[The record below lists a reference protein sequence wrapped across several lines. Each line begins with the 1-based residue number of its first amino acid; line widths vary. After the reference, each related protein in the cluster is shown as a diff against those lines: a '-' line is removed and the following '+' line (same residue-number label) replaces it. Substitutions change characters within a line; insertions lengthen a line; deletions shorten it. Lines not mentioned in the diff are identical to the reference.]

1 MAIYSSQEPLNY
13 PQDATITDVLFD
25 YNLNNTPED
34 TPAIID
40 GISGEVAFTYGS
52 LRTSVRRVA
61 HHLQHQVGLKPDSV
75 VGILS
80 TNRNYYPTCVH
91 AILAVGGV
99 IAALNPLYEPNE
111 LSHALGLSEPAC
123 IIVEKAL
130 LPKLVT
136 AIEMSPN
143 LLQVPTLYVWDVEQP
158 EPGLYEALRVEQI
171 IQNGSTDFQH
181 ARYPP
186 GTAAKK
192 LAFIC
197 FSSGTSGLVK
207 GVKLSHGNIVANTF
221 QQSQGLRGMF
231 TPKTVLAL
239 IVPFFHV
246 LGLAGFCCQFVI
258 QGAPIV
264 VFRKFELASLL
275 KAVKTHRITHINIVP
290 PIALEFLRNP
300 IAATG
305 DYSSVQCLI
314 NAAAPLNQRQADQ
327 LAEKFGCVV
336 TQWYG
341 MTEASPS
348 IASQREEEVNVPGTI
363 GRLLPGIEMKVID
376 ENYKGRLTRVV
387 DDCMFADRSQDTR
400 VGEFAIRGPNIMQG
414 YVDGEKKPESPMT
427 PDGFLRTGDI
437 GYVDDK
443 GYLFIVDRAKEMI
456 KVKGHQVAPAE
467 LEAILITHPLVGDAA
482 VCGTYNEHGT
492 SEMPVAY
499 ITTSVQDEEE
509 QEALKADVLKHVHSQ
524 VARYK
529 QLTGGLFI
537 LPAIPRNPA
546 GKILRRLLPAK
557 LQKAKV
563 QHFTE
568 AANAPLSAKL

>member
-1 MAIYSSQEPLNY
+1 MAVYRSQQPLDY

-25 YNLNNTPED
+25 YNLNNTPEN

-40 GISGEVAFTYGS
+40 GTTGQVAFTYGS
-52 LRTSVRRVA
+52 FRTSVRRVA
-61 HHLQHQVGLKPDSV
+61 HHLQHQVGLKPGSV

-111 LSHALGLSEPAC
+111 LAHALRLSEPSC
-123 IIVEKAL
+123 VIVEKAL
-130 LPKLVT
+130 LPKLVA

-143 LLQVPTLYVWDVEQP
+143 LLQVPAALYVWDTDES
-158 EPGLYEALRVEQI
+158 ELGLYDALRVEQI
-171 IQNGSTDFQH
+171 IQNGSADF
-181 ARYPP
+181 RSIKYPP

-207 GVKLSHGNIVANTF
+207 GVKLSHGNIVANIF
-221 QQSQGLRGMF
+221 QQSQGLQGMF
-231 TPKTVLAL
+231 TPKTVVAL

-246 LGLAGFCCQFVI
+246 LGLAGFCCQYI
-258 QGAPIV
+258 SQGAPIV
-264 VFRKFELASLL
+264 VFRKFELGPLL
-275 KAVKTHRITHINIVP
+275 KAVKAHRITHINIVP

-305 DYSSVQCLI
+305 DYSSVQCLV

-348 IASQREEEVNVPGTI
+348 IASQREDEANVPGTI

-376 ENYKGRLTRVV
+376 ENFK
-387 DDCMFADRSQDTR
+387 DTR
-400 VGEFAIRGPNIMQG
+400 VGEFAIRGPNVMQG
-414 YVDGEKKPESPMT
+414 YVDGEKGADSPMT

-437 GYVDDK
+437 GYVNDE

-492 SEMPVAY
+492 SEIPVAY
-499 ITTSVQDEEE
+499 ITTSVQGEEE
-509 QEALKADVLKHVHSQ
+509 QEALKADVLAHVHSQ

-529 QLTGGLFI
+529 QLTGGIFV

-557 LQKAKV
+557 LQNARV
-563 QHFTE
+563 QHFND
-568 AANAPLSAKL
+568 AANAPISAKL